1 MDPVLV
7 DSNVL
12 LDVATNDP
20 VWGDW
25 SGRALERAADEAILV
40 INSASPVVSA
50 ATATAALDGDPRGA
64 MLASKGRVPMTMPT
78 HPVDRRLWFV
88 SLVLI
93 VAIVAVGIIVNR
105 DSPSHVA
112 SPVVV
117 RLAAAV
123 IVTACAA
130 VAKFVAG
137 PRAAAATGVIGTLIA
152 VVLLIQLG

>member
-1 MDPVLV
+1 
-7 DSNVL
+7 
-12 LDVATNDP
+12 
-20 VWGDW
+20 
-25 SGRALERAADEAILV
+25 
-40 INSASPVVSA
+40 
-50 ATATAALDGDPRGA
+50 
-64 MLASKGRVPMTMPT
+64 MTMPT

-105 DSPSHVA
+105 DSPSHVS

-117 RLAAAV
+117 RLAAAA
-123 IVTACAA
+123 IVTACVA

>member
-1 MDPVLV
+1 ML
-7 DSNVL
+7 
-12 LDVATNDP
+12 
-20 VWGDW
+20 
-25 SGRALERAADEAILV
+25 
-40 INSASPVVSA
+40 
-50 ATATAALDGDPRGA
+50 TA
-64 MLASKGRVPMTMPT
+64 KGRVPVTTST
-78 HPVDRRLWFV
+78 HRVDRRLWLV
-88 SLVLI
+88 SFVLI

-130 VAKFVAG
+130 VAKLVAG
-137 PRAAAATGVIGTLIA
+137 PRAAATTGVIGTLIA

>member
-1 MDPVLV
+1 
-7 DSNVL
+7 
-12 LDVATNDP
+12 
-20 VWGDW
+20 
-25 SGRALERAADEAILV
+25 
-40 INSASPVVSA
+40 
-50 ATATAALDGDPRGA
+50 
-64 MLASKGRVPMTMPT
+64 MTTPT
-78 HPVDRRLWFV
+78 LPVDRRLWFV

-93 VAIVAVGIIVNR
+93 LAIVAVGVIVNR
-105 DSPSHVA
+105 NSPSHVSA
-112 SPVVV
+112 PVLV

>member
-1 MDPVLV
+1 
-7 DSNVL
+7 
-12 LDVATNDP
+12 
-20 VWGDW
+20 
-25 SGRALERAADEAILV
+25 
-40 INSASPVVSA
+40 
-50 ATATAALDGDPRGA
+50 
-64 MLASKGRVPMTMPT
+64 MTTPT

-88 SLVLI
+88 SFAMI

-105 DSPSHVA
+105 NSPSHVA

-123 IVTACAA
+123 IVTVFVA

-137 PRAAAATGVIGTLIA
+137 PRAAAVTGVVGVLIA

>member
-1 MDPVLV
+1 M
-7 DSNVL
+7 
-12 LDVATNDP
+12 
-20 VWGDW
+20 
-25 SGRALERAADEAILV
+25 
-40 INSASPVVSA
+40 
-50 ATATAALDGDPRGA
+50 
-64 MLASKGRVPMTMPT
+64 MASKGREFVTT
-78 HPVDRRLWFV
+78 STRGVDRRLWLV
-88 SLVLI
+88 SFVLI

-117 RLAAAV
+117 RLAAAA

-152 VVLLIQLG
+152 VVVLTQPG